1 MDVVVIGSGG
11 GPLENNLSSSVSRNR
26 LRASETYALCRRYLL
41 KASEAKW
48 EDGCISIE
56 AGSGMATLARLLEH
70 NPNLFHDLTPKDG
83 DKNKTLLAARIY
95 SYVQ

>member
-1 MDVVVIGSGG
+1 
-11 GPLENNLSSSVSRNR
+11 
-26 LRASETYALCRRYLL
+26 LL

-83 DKNKTLLAARIY
+83 DKNKSLLAARIY
-95 SYVQ
+95 SYVQWVSHSPFTLVLILFLLVELFSSPMAILTTSSL